1 MSLDEAV
8 LQMRYAKEHGAVA
21 VCMRPLE
28 GHRLLTDR
36 YFYPIYEEASRLD
49 LAIAID
55 IHGFPFRVIR

>member
-1 MSLDEAV
+1 
-8 LQMRYAKEHGAVA
+8 MRYAKEHGAVA

-28 GHRLLTDR
+28 GNRLLTDR